1 MKKDEGL
8 YPRLFLNRLNVDICR
23 KNKVNFFVFLTE
35 RIVLWLIFEIKTL

>member
-23 KNKVNFFVFLTE
+23 KTRWISLFFLTE
-35 RIVLWLIFEIKTL
+35 RIVLRLIFEIKTL